1 MGFGCLG
8 WGAAAAAAAGP
19 AIFLRRL
26 SVVGAL
32 ELSVCEGS
40 DVPRGEV
47 GGFRHG
53 FCPGSFAQL
62 PMPRSR
68 PIVNQPPFE
77 LRNMSQNM
85 ALAVSY
91 QEFVDGVTE
100 TLNRHPAIKQ
110 TVVQEMVE
118 MMRARG
124 HTFHGIDVGTITN
137 IAVDPTMLNE
147 IDPNQ

>member
-1 MGFGCLG
+1 
-8 WGAAAAAAAGP
+8 
-19 AIFLRRL
+19 
-26 SVVGAL
+26 
-32 ELSVCEGS
+32 
-40 DVPRGEV
+40 
-47 GGFRHG
+47 
-53 FCPGSFAQL
+53 
-62 PMPRSR
+62 
-68 PIVNQPPFE
+68 
-77 LRNMSQNM
+77 MSQNM